1 MGHHAGAEP
10 YLRPGLRYAVSIPNF
25 AEPGDLVDL
34 GVAAEAS
41 GWDGVF
47 YWDHLYGSPAAPM
60 PVADPWVV
68 LGAVAARTTR
78 VLLGPMVTPLPRRR
92 PQKVARESVT
102 LDRLSGGR
110 LILGVGLG
118 NPLEE
123 FSAFGDS
130 AERSVLGDRL
140 DEALDVVTGLWRGA
154 PFDHQGAHYTVRNAL
169 FLPAGEIPI
178 WVAGTTPHRRPLRRA
193 ARFDGLVLATV
204 TPERGIDP
212 VTPDRLSAA
221 VEEVRRHR
229 GDLEGFEVVVLCP
242 TLPTPDEVAA
252 YAGAGATWLMVT
264 GWIDSL
270 RAVIEDGP
278 PT

>member
-1 MGHHAGAEP
+1 M
-10 YLRPGLRYAVSIPNF
+10 RYAVSIPNF
-25 AEPGDLVDL
+25 AEPGALVDL
-34 GVAAEAS
+34 GVAAEAG

-47 YWDHLYGSPAAPM
+47 YWDHLYAGPAAPM

-68 LGAVAARTTR
+68 LSALAARTTR

-92 PQKVARESVT
+92 PQKVAREAVT

-110 LILGVGLG
+110 LVLGVGLG
-118 NPLEE
+118 SPLEE
-123 FSAFGDS
+123 FSAFGDE
-130 AERSVLGDRL
+130 ATPPVLGDRL
-140 DEALDVVTGLWRGA
+140 DEALDVVTGLWRGT
-154 PFDHQGAHYTVRNAL
+154 PFDYAGTHYTVRDAQ
-169 FLPAGEIPI
+169 FLPAGAVPV

-212 VTPDRLSAA
+212 VTPELLTAA
-221 VEEVRRHR
+221 VGEVRHRR
-229 GDLEGFEVVVLCP
+229 GDLAGFEVVVLCP
-242 TLPTPDEVAA
+242 TVPTPEEVAA

-270 RAVIEDGP
+270 PALIGAGP
-278 PT
+278 PS